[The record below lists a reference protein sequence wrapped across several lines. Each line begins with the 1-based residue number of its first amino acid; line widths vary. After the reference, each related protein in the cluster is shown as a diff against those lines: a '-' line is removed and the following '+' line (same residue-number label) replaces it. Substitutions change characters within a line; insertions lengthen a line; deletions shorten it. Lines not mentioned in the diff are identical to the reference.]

1 MALIPVCSAK
11 MIVLPHSIIHPPRAV
26 QPTEQDAIE
35 AIRQGDERAY
45 EIIFRQHYAPLC
57 RYARQFLTDA
67 DEAEEEVQ
75 AMFLAL
81 WERRDGLFITTSL
94 KAYLFRAVH
103 NRCLNRIKHFAVR
116 DEYHQHTRYVAE
128 TTTES
133 PMQTLLGDELADRLR
148 MAIQKLP
155 EQCRLAFTLSRFEEL
170 RYGEIADQLGISPK
184 TVENQIGKALRIL
197 RTELSDYLPLLLVMN
212 NVQWLIDNAQWLN
225 SLTPYLLLVIIMHYS
240 LCIVY

>member
-1 MALIPVCSAK
+1 
-11 MIVLPHSIIHPPRAV
+11 MIVLPQSIIHPPYAV

-45 EIIFRQHYAPLC
+45 ETIFRQHYAPLC
-57 RYARQFLTDA
+57 RYARQFLVDA

-116 DEYHQHTRYVAE
+116 DEYNQHTRYAAE
-128 TTTES
+128 TTAES

-148 MAIQKLP
+148 VAIQKLP

-170 RYGEIADQLGISPK
+170 RYAEIADQLGISPK

-212 NVQWLIDNAQWLN
+212 DVQWLMDIAQWLN
-225 SLTPYLLLVIIMHYS
+225 RLTPYPLLTSIHHS
-240 LCIVY
+240 LFIVH